1 MGSHVNVEYVVV
13 VLSCRYVLVPGG
25 EKASDWSAGHQP
37 WGSIVEQ
44 LGPVLS
50 LQIFSQLQIPSHGCS
65 RHQKSQ
71 RPAGHLL
78 HIPGEPEDHS
88 GHQQGAAQGEVS

>member
-50 LQIFSQLQIPSHGCS
+50 LQIFS
-65 RHQKSQ
+65 
-71 RPAGHLL
+71 
-78 HIPGEPEDHS
+78 
-88 GHQQGAAQGEVS
+88 